1 MQVKLY
7 CPIEI
12 YRLQPGMEDSD
23 LEDIIDDIRVS
34 DAVGYADSARHLFD
48 EYLKLDR
55 DATKHVDMPED
66 LKNCDFTIEYGIEA
80 ESRLWFTVSYT
91 FNGLDTPPDID
102 NLFDFSVLQVGEIET
117 DINAYCEQI
126 KDGDDTLLIIF
137 EATPPF
143 PSCSCGSVGGHNFI
157 TQEEFE
163 QITSHDMEQGM
174 DSPSLCQY

>member
-1 MQVKLY
+1 MQIKLY

-23 LEDIIDDIRVS
+23 IENIIDDIRVS

-48 EYLKLDR
+48 EYLKLNR

-91 FNGLDTPPDID
+91 INGLDTPPDID

-163 QITSHDMEQGM
+163 QKTNHDMEQGM